1 LAKAFDTIPHQ
12 RLLSKLKAHGVDGMI
27 FNWIKAWLSDRW
39 QRVCLDGVCSS
50 WRQVGSGVPQGSVL
64 GPILFLIYIS
74 DLDSLISGKVL
85 KFADDTKLYDIV
97 DNQVHGQSLQ
107 IDIDSLGDLALQW
120 KMKFNIE
127 KCKVMHYGKKQH
139 WIPV

>member
-1 LAKAFDTIPHQ
+1 
-12 RLLSKLKAHGVDGMI
+12 M
-27 FNWIKAWLSDRW
+27 
-39 QRVCLDGVCSS
+39 CLDGVCSS
-50 WRQVGSGVPQGSVL
+50 WTKVGSGVPQGSVL

-107 IDIDSLGDLALQW
+107 IDIDSLGDLDLQW

-127 KCKVMHYGKKQH
+127 KCKVMHYGKRNIGFQYSLYGQPITEVASAKDLG
-139 WIPV
+139 V